1 MSYHLT
7 LKDTD
12 DEMTF
17 ELLEI
22 PITDTDTEGAV
33 DNVTLDGNVYTDYLY
48 LKKTYSVSFAWLPQD
63 KYEQLRGFYTRQFST
78 GLYPELTMTDLGV
91 QELPVR
97 FELSDGGIIDNCG
110 TRQSVVLKMRESVN

>member
-48 LKKTYSVSFAWLPQD
+48 LKKTYSVSFAWLPRD

-78 GLYPELTMTDLGV
+78 GLYPYLTMTDLGV